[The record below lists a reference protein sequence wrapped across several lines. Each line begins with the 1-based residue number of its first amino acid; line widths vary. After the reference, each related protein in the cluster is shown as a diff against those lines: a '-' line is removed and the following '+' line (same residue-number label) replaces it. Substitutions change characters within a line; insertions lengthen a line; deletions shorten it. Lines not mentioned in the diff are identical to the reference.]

1 MSETLN
7 YHLYVT
13 DDETERFVDWRS
25 KMNGVVNSNMTKID
39 KALTEKAN
47 ISTSINSVLS
57 TALWEGTQSPYSY

>member
-7 YHLYVT
+7 YHLYIT

-25 KMNGVVNSNMTKID
+25 KMNGVADSNMTKID
-39 KALTEKAN
+39 KALTGKADV
-47 ISTSINSVLS
+47 STSIDSVLS